1 MLISLQRQNRNKY
14 EVVLGRQNVTAA
26 YPKDRLEFKFFFE
39 TCLQHYMCEPGV
51 NLINLLQVLFT
62 SVAIVFRL
70 LNNCYTC
77 KLQV

>member
-39 TCLQHYMCEPGV
+39 TCLQHYICEPGV
-51 NLINLLQVLFT
+51 NLINLLQD
-62 SVAIVFRL
+62 
-70 LNNCYTC
+70 CY
-77 KLQV
+77 LQV